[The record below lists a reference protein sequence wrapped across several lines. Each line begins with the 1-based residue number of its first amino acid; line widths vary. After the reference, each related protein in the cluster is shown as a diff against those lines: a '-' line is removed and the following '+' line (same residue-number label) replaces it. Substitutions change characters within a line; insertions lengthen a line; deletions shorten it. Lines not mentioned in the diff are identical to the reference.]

1 MNVKNKQPNMVS
13 RPPVVAVLGHIDHGK
28 STLLDY
34 IRKSNVVA
42 GEAGGITQHLSAYEV
57 VHKDEHGVDKKI
69 TFIDTP
75 GHEAFS
81 GMRERGA
88 GAANIGIL
96 VVSAEDGVKTQ
107 TKEALATILASKIPY
122 IVAINKIDKEGAD
135 LEKTKMNLA
144 ENEIFIEGFG
154 GSIPYVAI
162 SSKTGAGIDD
172 LLSMILLV
180 DEMAED
186 KADTNSN
193 ASGVVIESH
202 LDPKRGVTATLI
214 IKDGTLKKGMYV
226 VAGNSI
232 VGTRIFE
239 SFLGKQIDEAT
250 FSTPIVLSGFDTMPP
265 AGSAFTSFENKKEA
279 EEQIKENKNN
289 GSERKNRIEN
299 LGETKV
305 KLLPIIIKTDVS
317 GTMEAIQKELSKMNQ
332 DTVAWKVISSG
343 VGSISENDVKTAL
356 SDPSTIIVGFGV
368 KSDAKARELAEQN
381 GIQILNFDIIYK
393 LSEFLAENIESR
405 RPRVQ
410 SEEVEGKAKIL
421 KIFNK
426 TRDRTVAGAR
436 VLEGHIAEGSLVKI
450 MRRDFEI
457 DRGRIIGLEK
467 SKVKTKQAE
476 TGEEFGMLLELKVE
490 IAPGDTVE
498 SFVMTSK

>member
-1 MNVKNKQPNMVS
+1 MNAKIKQPNMVS

-34 IRKSNVVA
+34 IRKSNTVDA
-42 GEAGGITQHLSAYEV
+42 EAGGITQHLSAYEV
-57 VHKDEHGVDKKI
+57 VHKDEKGADQKI

-88 GAANIGIL
+88 GVANIAIL

-107 TKEALATILASKIPY
+107 TKEALATILSANIPY

-144 ENEIFIEGFG
+144 ENEIFIEGYG
-154 GSIPYVAI
+154 GSIPYVPVSA
-162 SSKTGAGIDD
+162 KTGKGIDD

-180 DEMAED
+180 AELNED
-186 KADTNSN
+186 KGDLNTN

-202 LDPKRGVTATLI
+202 LDSKRGITATLI
-214 IKDGTLKKGMYV
+214 IKNGTLKKGMYV
-226 VAGNSI
+226 VAGESV

-239 SFLGKQIDEAT
+239 NFAGSQLDDAT
-250 FSTPIVLSGFDTMPP
+250 FSSPIILSGFDTMPP
-265 AGSAFTSFENKKEA
+265 AGSAFLSFENKKEA
-279 EEQIKENKNN
+279 EEYLKENKLQNKNQNN
-289 GSERKNRIEN
+289 NKEYSQEN
-299 LGETKV
+299 KV
-305 KLLPIIIKTDVS
+305 KLLPLIIKTDVS
-317 GTMEAIQKELSKMNQ
+317 GTIEAIQKEIKKLNQ
-332 DTVAWKVISSG
+332 TSVAWKVINAS
-343 VGSISENDVKTAL
+343 VGNISENDIKVAL

-368 KSDAKARELAEQN
+368 KSDSKARELAEQN
-381 GIQILNFDIIYK
+381 NIQILNFDIIYK
-393 LSEFLAENIESR
+393 LSEWLAENIESR
-405 RPRVQ
+405 RPRVET
-410 SEEVEGKAKIL
+410 EEVSGQAKIL

-436 VLEGHIAEGSLVKI
+436 VVDGSIKEGSLIKI

-467 SKVKTKQAE
+467 SKQKTKQVDI
-476 TGEEFGMLLELKVE
+476 GEEFGMLLESKVE
-490 IAPGDTVE
+490 IAVGDNIEAFT
-498 SFVMTSK
+498 MISK